1 MGFAADIRGA
11 LKIGLASVRANVVPM
26 VVLWLLAALTVVGYY
41 FVPGFAR
48 LLEPLRCWQTE
59 SGWVAALLNRV
70 IFCGLLPGVFL
81 LCVKSIRPRRPWATT
96 LAYCL
101 WCGPWGI
108 FCDGFFT
115 LQAMMFGTGVDIG
128 TIALKLAVEYLVWTA
143 VICVPPSAAFFFW
156 LSRDFSFARARRE
169 WPRRFVRDVCL
180 PLLVT
185 DVCVWVPVSAMVYL
199 FPLPLQIQLVGF
211 ASAFWMLV
219 GLQVSRR
226 T

>member
-1 MGFAADIRGA
+1 MGFAEDIRGA

-96 LAYCL
+96 IAYCL

-169 WPRRFVRDVCL
+169 WPRRFVRDACL